1 MRVLSVASVHAASR
15 NSFTRSFGVRPH
27 PVVADDAVSSGHTA
41 DQAAAQRATK
51 AILDAQ
57 VTPAAPTTHAKRPH
71 HKREV
76 YIDAFRGLMA
86 LVMVQGHAF
95 TALLSPTLQANPLV
109 VFQNIFHGST
119 APGFLF
125 ASGFVVGLP
134 RAPLSLH
141 ASLRRAWRLLFI
153 FGVGYFIH
161 LPYFSLQKTLSA
173 SPAELAALFA
183 CDALQVIALTQL
195 LVVLLQGIAGIHWT
209 VLAGVMALIVMATS
223 PWIWASNV
231 ATHAPLALGAYLDA
245 SSGSHFPFFPFAT
258 FVLAG
263 TVAGAVI
270 GRQEPRKRHR
280 RQVIGGAALVTG
292 GWLLSFPLQRYVD
305 FWGPSPAY
313 TLMRIGGLL
322 LLLRLVELA
331 ADREW
336 RGVAVLALLG
346 HETLQVFVLHLE
358 LLYGGVLWPAPALSR
373 LAGQLGLVATAAVL
387 LAMLPV
393 LFVAAWA
400 WHRLKVRAPREA
412 SLLLVFLSTW
422 FLVEYLTR
430 PW

>member
-1 MRVLSVASVHAASR
+1 
-15 NSFTRSFGVRPH
+15 
-27 PVVADDAVSSGHTA
+27 
-41 DQAAAQRATK
+41 
-51 AILDAQ
+51 
-57 VTPAAPTTHAKRPH
+57 
-71 HKREV
+71 
-76 YIDAFRGLMA
+76 
-86 LVMVQGHAF
+86 
-95 TALLSPTLQANPLV
+95 
-109 VFQNIFHGST
+109 VFQNVFHGST

-125 ASGFVVGLP
+125 ASGFVAGLP
-134 RAPLSLH
+134 RAPLSVH

-173 SPAELAALFA
+173 SSAELAALLA

-195 LVVLLQGIAGIHWT
+195 LVILLQGVAGMRWT
-209 VLAGVMALIVMATS
+209 VLAGVVAMVVIVIS

-231 ATHAPLALGAYLDA
+231 AAHVPLALRAYLDA
-245 SSGSHFPFFPFAT
+245 GSGSHFPFFPFAA

-270 GRQEPRKRHR
+270 GRQEPRRRHR
-280 RQVIGGAALVTG
+280 RQLIGGATLVAG

-313 TLMRIGGLL
+313 TFMRIGGLL

-336 RGVAVLALLG
+336 RGVAALALLG

-358 LLYGGVLWPAPALSR
+358 LLYGGVLWPAPALSH
-373 LAGQLGLVATAAVL
+373 LAGQLGLAATATVL
-387 LAMLPV
+387 LAMLPA
-393 LFVAAWA
+393 LFVTAWA
-400 WHRLKVRAPREA
+400 WHRLKARAPREA
-412 SLLLVFLSTW
+412 SLLLVFVSTW
-422 FLVEYLTR
+422 FVVEYVTR